1 MATSKS
7 VAESIEAWQ
16 GTLAIGGEQA
26 TRIKSLVAAI
36 NGGDRL
42 ETVRCFI
49 GYVNSATKY
58 RTLWIQYIAGVM
70 RALDAAGAKRR
81 FEDPNFD
88 TTDDG
93 FFWIEQQCHRN
104 QKRFEERIDKWVP
117 QVPQCL
123 AMLHAANAA
132 FISKGLTDLP
142 ADLGRLIR
150 QVRSKGSSAQLP
162 SSICALEASIQAG
175 ECTIA
180 ALGVPT
186 QQVMA
191 WPLKADSFP
200 KDLTVKEAK
209 KYLLVRHSLKIS
221 ERTLSDRAKK
231 FPTIKLG
238 GKYDRDG
245 IDAAA
250 VAGHFLHK
258 NLNQHRG

>member
-150 QVRSKGSSAQLP
+150 QVRSKGS
-162 SSICALEASIQAG
+162 
-175 ECTIA
+175 
-180 ALGVPT
+180 
-186 QQVMA
+186 
-191 WPLKADSFP
+191 
-200 KDLTVKEAK
+200 KDLQITGYSLNIEVECDSGLLAHPIGSILKWIASTVKRKSRWAVNSSNMPIVIERE
-209 KYLLVRHSLKIS
+209 YRH
-221 ERTLSDRAKK
+221 
-231 FPTIKLG
+231 
-238 GKYDRDG
+238 
-245 IDAAA
+245 
-250 VAGHFLHK
+250 
-258 NLNQHRG
+258 